1 MTDKNEWV
9 IFIKNIPYDINENGL
24 SEWCMSFGPVK
35 ECSLKR
41 DRFGHSRGFA
51 FVSFANIDGY
61 SNILSSGP
69 HSCLG
74 RPLIVKSA
82 NEQKSSNDSP
92 SYASD
97 QQSQA
102 TSFLSTN
109 DNFSSTTVDN
119 GVAFDDENQNHL
131 ANLRDELEANLECLQ
146 IAHDHEV
153 KILSEK
159 LAKEKKLYQDALESY
174 KDVEE
179 NLTKVR
185 EDNIRIR
192 TSLIKNVMQTFNI
205 RRNLARQIKEQINNC
220 SQIEGQCDTLR
231 QQTT

>member
-1 MTDKNEWV
+1 M
-9 IFIKNIPYDINENGL
+9 
-24 SEWCMSFGPVK
+24 
-35 ECSLKR
+35 
-41 DRFGHSRGFA
+41 
-51 FVSFANIDGY
+51 
-61 SNILSSGP
+61 SSGP

-74 RPLIVKSA
+74 RPLTVKAA
-82 NEQKSSNDSP
+82 NEQKGSNDSP

-102 TSFLSTN
+102 TSFLSAN
-109 DNFSSTTVDN
+109 DNFNSTTVDN
-119 GVAFDDENQNHL
+119 GVAFDDENENHL

-159 LAKEKKLYQDALESY
+159 LQREKKLYQDALESY

-179 NLTKVR
+179 NLKKAR
-185 EDNIRIR
+185 EDNSRIR

-220 SQIEGQCDTLR
+220 NQIEGQCDAFR
-231 QQTT
+231 QKTA